1 MQQCSYCKSSYGLL
15 VQCCASPG
23 KDPNALCKRRLHVTC
38 AMREII
44 TQKDGTFKF
53 QCFCDQHASYMQN
66 KPERKQALTKRDI
79 SDDGTHFAGNCT
91 Y

>member
-1 MQQCSYCKSSYGLL
+1 
-15 VQCCASPG
+15 
-23 KDPNALCKRRLHVTC
+23 
-38 AMREII
+38 MREII

-79 SDDGTHFAGNCT
+79 SDGGTYFAGNCT